1 MKKIISMVVVL
12 ATLVV
17 PTVTAQKIND
27 ATFKAKLEKSDAEIA
42 NPKKA
47 AKVATWLNRA
57 KICSD
62 AITAPTKGLFAGL
75 EESMIAIS
83 VGTTPAEVKDGVY
96 DFERIKVHVKNG
108 KVLAWTIKQ
117 EVLPN
122 AYEIAS
128 EAFKKAYELDQASA
142 PKIKSGLETL
152 INHYSELGS
161 VSLDI
166 TEYETAID
174 VYLKAVELQKHPAIG
189 KVDPRYYFFAGQLA
203 AFLGAQKP
211 QYFVDGE
218 KYLTN
223 ALALNYDNSQTNGN
237 LYYFLFHCYY
247 GQREKGGDYLVK
259 AKNALLD
266 GIEKFPTNERI
277 LEGLIQL
284 YTSEEGIGNPAD
296 LVERL
301 DKNLAEK
308 PDNADLWFARG
319 QIFFKLKNFDECI
332 KSFLK
337 INDLKPNDYDTN
349 FYLGYFYMAKGDETN
364 RAFNARLD
372 SINSQE
378 AYQAGLKEV
387 SNAYMLALPWLEKA
401 MELKPDSV
409 DCAEYLKVLC
419 FRLRNEDGIMEKYNK
434 YNAIYKKLK
443 GIQ

>member
-1 MKKIISMVVVL
+1 MRKIISMVVVL

-27 ATFKAKLEKSDAEIA
+27 AVFKAKLEKSNADIA

-47 AKVATWLNRA
+47 GKAATWLNRG
-57 KICSD
+57 KICAD
-62 AITAPTKGLFAGL
+62 AITEPTKNLFSGL
-75 EESMIAIS
+75 EVSMLPMSIG
-83 VGTTPAEVKDGVY
+83 VTPTEVKDNIHSFDWIDVY
-96 DFERIKVHVKNG
+96 TKDG
-108 KVLAWTIKQ
+108 KVIAWSVKK
-117 EVLPN
+117 EVLPG
-122 AYEIAS
+122 AYEIAK
-128 EAFKKAYELDQASA
+128 EAFEKAYELDPASA
-142 PKIKSGLETL
+142 PKIKTALEAL

-166 TEYETAID
+166 TAYKTAID
-174 VYLKAVELQKHPAIG
+174 VYMKAVQLQQNPAIG
-189 KVDPRYYFFAGQLA
+189 KEDSRYYFFAGQLA
-203 AFLGAQKP
+203 AFLGAQEP

-218 KYLTN
+218 KYLTKAN
-223 ALALNYDNSQTNGN
+223 ELGYKDEQGN

-247 GQREKGGDYLVK
+247 GQRAANKENLLK
-259 AKNALLD
+259 AKNALLE
-266 GIEKFPTNERI
+266 GIEKYPRNERI
-277 LEGLIQL
+277 MEGLIQL

-296 LVERL
+296 LVERI
-301 DKNLAEK
+301 DKMLAEK

-319 QIFFKLKNFDECI
+319 QVFFKLKNFDECI
-332 KSFLK
+332 NSFLK

-349 FYLGYFYMAKGDETN
+349 FYLGYFYMAKGDEVN

-378 AYQAGLKEV
+378 EYQAGLKEV
-387 SNAYMLALPWLEKA
+387 NAAYMKSLPWLEKA

-419 FRLRNEDGIMEKYNK
+419 FRLRNEDGIMDKYNK
-434 YNAIYKKLK
+434 YNAIFKKLK

>member
-1 MKKIISMVVVL
+1 MVVVL

-27 ATFKAKLEKSDAEIA
+27 AAFKARLEKSDAEIA
-42 NPKKA
+42 NPKKSEKA
-47 AKVATWLNRA
+47 ATWINRA

-75 EESMIAIS
+75 DEGMLAVS
-83 VGTTPAEVKDGVY
+83 VGTQPSEVKDGVY
-96 DFERIKVHVKNG
+96 EFERIKVHTKGG
-108 KVLAWTIKQ
+108 KVLAWSIKS

-122 AYEIAS
+122 AYQIAT
-128 EAFKKAYELDQASA
+128 EALKKAYELDQAAA
-142 PKIKSGLETL
+142 PKIKEALDVL

-166 TEYETAID
+166 AEYETAID
-174 VYLKAVELQKHPAIG
+174 VYLKAVEMQKHPAIG

-203 AFLGAQKP
+203 AFLGEKKP
-211 QYFVDGE
+211 QYFEDGE
-218 KYLTN
+218 KYLTS
-223 ALALNYDNSQTNGN
+223 ALELNYDNSQTNGN

-247 GQREKGGDYLVK
+247 GQRSKGGDYLVK

-266 GIEKFPTNERI
+266 GIEKFPSNDRI

-284 YTSEEGIGNPAD
+284 YTSEKGIGDPAD

-319 QIFFKLKNFDECI
+319 QIFFNLKNFDECI
-332 KSFLK
+332 NSFLK

-349 FYLGYFYMAKGDETN
+349 FYLGYFYMAKGDEAN

-372 SINSQE
+372 SINSEE

-387 SNAYMLALPWLEKA
+387 SNAYLKALPWLEKA
-401 MELKPDSV
+401 MELKPESV
-409 DCAEYLKVLC
+409 DCAEYLKSLC
-419 FRLRNEDGIMEKYNK
+419 FRLRNEEGIMEKYNK
-434 YNAIYKKLK
+434 YNAIFKKLK
-443 GIQ
+443 GLQ